1 MHSGTNGIDR
11 TGSFALVTYIPDP
24 LGKFLDD
31 LRLDLV
37 PGCDPHA
44 HVTLMPPR
52 FLPSTEELAWQ
63 HILDHT
69 SHLPVF
75 ELEAL
80 DIRVFPKTNVIYIEL
95 GEGRDTLT
103 ELHGVLN
110 AGALAYPE
118 PYPYHPHIT
127 LAQEIPVE
135 SVDAVVESA
144 RRAWAMAPY
153 SRRFPVERLTFV
165 RNEGGND
172 WLDLASVELKSQPV
186 AVPVRRR

>member
-1 MHSGTNGIDR
+1 MQSGTNGIDR

-31 LRLDLV
+31 LRLALV

-63 HILDHT
+63 HILDQT
-69 SHLPVF
+69 SHVAAF

-80 DIRVFPKTNVIYIEL
+80 DIHVFPKTNVVYIEL
-95 GEGRDTLT
+95 GEGRDTLVD
-103 ELHGVLN
+103 LHTALN
-110 AGALAYPE
+110 RGALAYDE

-127 LAQEIPVE
+127 LAQEVPVE
-135 SVDAVVESA
+135 MVDGIVVAA
-144 RRAWAMAPY
+144 REAWSSAPY

-165 RNEGGND
+165 RNIGCNQ
-172 WLDLASVELKSQPV
+172 WLDLNTVELRQPV
-186 AVPVRRR
+186 PVGARRR

>member
-1 MHSGTNGIDR
+1 MQSGTNGIDR

-37 PGCDPHA
+37 PSCDPHA

-63 HILDHT
+63 HILEQT
-69 SHLPVF
+69 SHIPAF

-80 DIRVFPKTNVIYIEL
+80 DICVFPKTNVIYIEL
-95 GEGRDTLT
+95 GEGRDTLID
-103 ELHGVLN
+103 LHSALN
-110 AGALAYPE
+110 RDALAYDE

-127 LAQEIPVE
+127 LAQELPPDTVE
-135 SVDAVVESA
+135 SVAAAA
-144 RRAWAMAPY
+144 RQAWASAPF
-153 SRRFPVERLTFV
+153 SRRFAVERLTFV
-165 RNEGGND
+165 RNIGCNR
-172 WLDLASVELKSQPV
+172 WLDLNVVELRQPI
-186 AVPVRRR
+186 PVGVRHR